1 MSSNLPEGYTDIEVY
16 VKDLEAE
23 LKELRAFKEE
33 IINDELLTKKYR
45 VISAYSNYPVEDSIH
60 FYYSPNSFY
69 DSHFTFKDLKKISYL
84 EVEKLY
90 KKDPEFYKWLGH
102 DFNWVC
108 GEGGNGYNE
117 KTFNQTKFN
126 NMVIQHTSI
135 VADYINSNIKL
146 KLSLIK

>member
-60 FYYSPNSFY
+60 FYYSANSFY

-90 KKDPEFYKWLGH
+90 KKDPEFYKW
-102 DFNWVC
+102 
-108 GEGGNGYNE
+108 
-117 KTFNQTKFN
+117 
-126 NMVIQHTSI
+126 
-135 VADYINSNIKL
+135 
-146 KLSLIK
+146 